1 MDLIHKIRTIAWYNA
16 VADEAGAKSAYEVAK
31 VVDELRS
38 EMTENVGT
46 ESKSFAGY
54 ATGKVMPSKGTV
66 QMVEDVLPWTSPVF
80 DIGPKVMGGNAPLWL
95 ALGGSEQ
102 WVRSVLVWYDK
113 ELGIKQASG
122 APIYD
127 LIQHVLGRMI
137 PEQYVLESLGTD
149 LAKPGTHVL
158 AIAYRKNSLVM
169 NLELMTAI
177 IALWRLTM
185 IHNKHFPYMNFFM
198 TGLYDKA
205 MVDLVVEP
213 YGIGVLM
220 LDYCK
225 RMEEHHWK
233 VLARLERGNFHDGD
247 PVSHE
252 DA

>member
-1 MDLIHKIRTIAWYNA
+1 MDLINKIRTIAWYNA
-16 VADEAGAKSAYEVAK
+16 VADEVGAKSAYEVAK
-31 VVDELRS
+31 VIDELRS

-54 ATGKVMPSKGTV
+54 ATGKVMPSEGTV
-66 QMVEDVLPWTSPVF
+66 QMVEEVLPWTSPVF
-80 DIGPKVMGGNAPLWL
+80 NIGPKVMGGNAPLWL

-198 TGLYDKA
+198 TGLYEKA
-205 MVDLVVEP
+205 LSDLVES
-213 YGIGVLM
+213 YGIGELL

-225 RMEEHHWK
+225 KMENRHWN
-233 VLARLERGNFHDGD
+233 VLGRLSRGNFHDGD